1 MTMEQKTAR
10 AYLDSIKGATVYLK
24 TLEQTKQLEMASYA
38 TIQPDRKNLGFK
50 ALLNVL
56 EREIN
61 EVKNEIQ
68 NRCVIINTLPSECW
82 RTVLIRHYI
91 YGDTWGNIALELHYC
106 EKTIYRMRAAALDAL
121 GKYLIDITGVSNSVS
136 NF

>member
-1 MTMEQKTAR
+1 MTIEQKIAR
-10 AYLDSIKGATVYLK
+10 AYLDSIKGANIYLQ

-38 TIQPDRKNLGFK
+38 TIQPDRKNLGFT

-61 EVKNEIQ
+61 EVKDEIQ

-82 RTVLIRHYI
+82 RTMLIRHYI
-91 YGDTWGNIALELHYC
+91 YGDTWGNIALDLHYC

-121 GKYLIDITGVSNSVS
+121 GQYLTDNLDVSNSVS